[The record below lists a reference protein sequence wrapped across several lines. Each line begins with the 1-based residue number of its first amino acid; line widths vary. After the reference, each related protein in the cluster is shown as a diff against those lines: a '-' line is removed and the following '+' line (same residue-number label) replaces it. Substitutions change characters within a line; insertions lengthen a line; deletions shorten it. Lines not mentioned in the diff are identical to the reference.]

1 MPGRHTY
8 RGMRL
13 EPHPLN
19 YAVLVAHE
27 KDFLFNQYII
37 YSLVD
42 FLKIGVVRE
51 ESVKHFGGVTALS
64 VFSSVSVS
72 GTKFLILCAILECF
86 S

>member
-19 YAVLVAHE
+19 NAVLMAHE

-37 YSLVD
+37 YPLVN

-51 ESVKHFGGVTALS
+51 KSVKHFGSITALS
-64 VFSSVSVS
+64 VLGSISVS

>member
-1 MPGRHTY
+1 MPGRRTY

-19 YAVLVAHE
+19 NAVLVAHE

-37 YSLVD
+37 YPLMD

-51 ESVKHFGGVTALS
+51 ESVKHFGGITALS
-64 VFSSVSVS
+64 IFGSVSVS
-72 GTKFLILCAILECF
+72 SAKFLVLCAILECF
-86 S
+86 P